1 MSPRAGF
8 RSYILLPQGSGRR
21 QWEDTCPRSS
31 EMHLFLFLYTGSPR
45 ATPPPSPSPPTL
57 TGTSWCSVEPQY
69 LRGRDAGM
77 LELWAPRRE
86 GRKEGRRGGRRRI
99 PTVTAAGLGPRPGG
113 GTGPTRGL
121 GSVIRSPGQPT
132 LRQGMHGCPPPPPQ
146 HHEADLPLCRCLLC
160 GTSLPSIPAPLQSC
174 TRGKLSPPTPARI
187 PSIPNPVPEAP
198 LRPLRA
204 ALSLQDK
211 GEGVSATLPVC
222 PVTLGVWFIP
232 HPVTGSPGP
241 IEQTPWH
248 RAPA

>member
-160 GTSLPSIPAPLQSC
+160 GTSLPSIPAS
-174 TRGKLSPPTPARI
+174 
-187 PSIPNPVPEAP
+187 
-198 LRPLRA
+198 
-204 ALSLQDK
+204 
-211 GEGVSATLPVC
+211 
-222 PVTLGVWFIP
+222 F
-232 HPVTGSPGP
+232 
-241 IEQTPWH
+241 
-248 RAPA
+248 